1 MLHSAEHVF
10 VEFWPG
16 VEVVESLHLISVL
29 ESLGA
34 GVGGVRFEEHEFFA
48 LVFAELAAEEELL
61 LGQLEGLADGVAAVD
76 ES

>member
-1 MLHSAEHVF
+1 MFHSAEHVF
-10 VEFWPG
+10 VEFWSG
-16 VEVVESLHLISVL
+16 IEVVESLDLVSVL
-29 ESLGA
+29 KSLGA
-34 GVGGVRFEEHEFFA
+34 CVVGVWFEEHEFFA